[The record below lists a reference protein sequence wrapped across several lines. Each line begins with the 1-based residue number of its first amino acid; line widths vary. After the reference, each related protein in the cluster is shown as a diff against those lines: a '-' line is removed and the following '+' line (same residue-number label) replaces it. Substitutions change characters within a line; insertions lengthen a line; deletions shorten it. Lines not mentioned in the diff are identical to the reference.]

1 MEKQVFLAI
10 FVFALVKFQGING
23 SAITTTTP
31 IPGCSC
37 DTMLDPNVLPPR
49 QFGKKN
55 HINCICHFTRS
66 LNLIT

>member
-10 FVFALVKFQGING
+10 FVFALQGING

-37 DTMLDPNVLPPR
+37 DTMLDPNVLPP
-49 QFGKKN
+49 
-55 HINCICHFTRS
+55 
-66 LNLIT
+66 

>member
-37 DTMLDPNVLPPR
+37 DTMLDPNGNRKVLNY
-49 QFGKKN
+49 QL
-55 HINCICHFTRS
+55 S
-66 LNLIT
+66 LNNRTVFF